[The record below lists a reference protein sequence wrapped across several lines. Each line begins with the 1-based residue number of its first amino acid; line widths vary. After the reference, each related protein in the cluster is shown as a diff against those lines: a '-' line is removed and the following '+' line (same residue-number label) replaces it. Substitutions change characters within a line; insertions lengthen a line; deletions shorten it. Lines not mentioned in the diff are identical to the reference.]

1 MTHNQGVKLHVH
13 FPHRIKKNVHDSL
26 YFRNKREKICFFW
39 LEILNFEFFK
49 KAAFN
54 IRSPLSNGKQFSVF
68 EAFGKN
74 PMLDLIWQ
82 ACAHGLFLSQAVGLW
97 YYERSLLKKVL
108 SLWNLS
114 LKLFFEK
121 PSKTRKADASFPGQ
135 LAEDFSRHIVTL
147 LRGLILEILSFWKLS
162 RVNLGLCWL
171 WEGA

>member
-1 MTHNQGVKLHVH
+1 MIVFTLETKA
-13 FPHRIKKNVHDSL
+13 KKSV
-26 YFRNKREKICFFW
+26 FFG
-39 LEILNFEFFK
+39 LEILNFEIFK

-54 IRSPLSNGKQFSVF
+54 IRSPLRTWNNSLFLKRLVKPHAGLW
-68 EAFGKN
+68 FGK
-74 PMLDLIWQ
+74 L
-82 ACAHGLFLSQAVGLW
+82 AHMGFFSLRQWGFDIMKGRFWRKFCLFW
-97 YYERSLLKKVL
+97 NFFLKT
-108 SLWNLS
+108 
-114 LKLFFEK
+114 FFWK